1 VIVLDASAVAQLVLG
16 SPGWREVEQ
25 RVRDPEVSIHA
36 PHLLLVEVA
45 QVIRRQ
51 ERARAISAR
60 SGAAAMT
67 DLAAL
72 DLTLHGHDV
81 LLPRI
86 WELRVNLSAYDAAY
100 VALAEA
106 LGAPLLT
113 FDSRLARAP
122 GHGATVEVLSRD

>member
-1 VIVLDASAVAQLVLG
+1 MIVLDASAVAQLVLG
-16 SPGWREVEQ
+16 APGWREVEQ

-36 PHLLLVEVA
+36 PHLVVVEVA
-45 QVIRRQ
+45 QVVRRQ
-51 ERARAISAR
+51 ERSGAISAR
-60 SGAAAMT
+60 SGASALT

-86 WELRVNLSAYDAAY
+86 WELRANLSAHDAAY

-106 LGAPLLT
+106 LRAPLLT

-122 GHGATVEVLSRD
+122 GHDASVEVLSRD

>member
-1 VIVLDASAVAQLVLG
+1 MIVLDASAVAQLVLG
-16 SPGWREVEQ
+16 APGWREVEQ

-36 PHLLLVEVA
+36 PHLVVVEVA
-45 QVIRRQ
+45 QVVRRQ
-51 ERARAISAR
+51 ERSGAISAR
-60 SGAAAMT
+60 SGASALT

-86 WELRVNLSAYDAAY
+86 WELRANLSAHDAAY

-106 LGAPLLT
+106 LSAPLLT

-122 GHGATVEVLSRD
+122 GHDASVEVLSRD